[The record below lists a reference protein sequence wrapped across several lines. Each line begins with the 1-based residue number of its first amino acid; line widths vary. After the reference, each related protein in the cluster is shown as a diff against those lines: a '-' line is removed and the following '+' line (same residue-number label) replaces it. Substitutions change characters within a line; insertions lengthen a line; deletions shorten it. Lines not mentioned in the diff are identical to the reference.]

1 MAARDRG
8 LVLTVAVAVVRP
20 LLMLLTRREWK
31 GAELLPA
38 QGFILAA
45 NHISHA
51 DPLLLAHFV
60 HDSGIPPRFLAKA
73 SVLDFPLI
81 GRVLRSTGQIPVYRE
96 SAAAHDAYVAAVSAV
111 RRGACIIIYPEGT
124 LTRDAAL
131 WPMTGKT
138 GAARIALTTGC
149 PVMPVAQWGAQEILP
164 PDAHLPRLF
173 PRRVSRVNVGPAV
186 DLDDLRQR
194 ALTDQ
199 VLREGTERIM
209 AAITLLLEGLRDL
222 RAPGM
227 RDRRDE
233 PEMC

>member
-1 MAARDRG
+1 M
-8 LVLTVAVAVVRP
+8 TVAVAVVRP
-20 LLMLLTRREWK
+20 LLMLLTHRDWK

-38 QGFILAA
+38 EGFVLAA

-73 SVLDFPLI
+73 SVLDFPII
-81 GRVLRSTGQIPVYRE
+81 GRVLRATGQIPVYRE
-96 SAAAHDAYVAAVSAV
+96 TAAAHDALRAAVSAV
-111 RRGACIIIYPEGT
+111 RRGDCIIVYPEGT

-138 GAARIALTTGC
+138 GAAKIALTTGC
-149 PVMPVAQWGAQEILP
+149 PVMPVAQWGAQDILP

-173 PRRVSRVNVGPAV
+173 PRRVSRVRVGPAV
-186 DLDDLRQR
+186 DLDDLRQQD
-194 ALTDQ
+194 LTGQ

-209 AAITLLLEGLRDL
+209 TAITRLLEGLRDL
-222 RAPGM
+222 RAPGA
-227 RDRRDE
+227 RGRHDE
-233 PEMC
+233 PETC